1 MTTPTKIIAF
11 SGFLMALAIA
21 LGAFGAHALEDI
33 LSPVRLQT
41 WETAVQYQAW
51 NSLGIIL
58 LVLTGKTFSVDV
70 KPVSILL
77 FLGIFIFSGSLYTL
91 CLTNISWFGAI
102 TPVGG
107 ILFISGWSLFGWK
120 LFSLKN

>member
-1 MTTPTKIIAF
+1 MTTPTKTIAF
-11 SGFLMALAIA
+11 SGFLMAIAIA
-21 LGAFGAHALEDI
+21 LGAFGAHALKDI
-33 LSPVRLQT
+33 LSPERLQT

-58 LVLTGKTFSVDV
+58 VVITGKTFSVDV
-70 KPVSILL
+70 KPVTILI
-77 FLGIFIFSGSLYTL
+77 FFGVFIFSGSLYTL
-91 CLTNISWFGAI
+91 CLTDFSWFGAI

-107 ILFISGWSLFGWK
+107 ILFIAGWSLFGWK